1 MAKSRKTEVP
11 NSIANKSD
19 DLSVE
24 DQRYLNE
31 ILRRAPHL
39 ALSRRDP
46 NSEEESTTES
56 QFDILDSFR
65 KKLQGG
71 SPVSD

>member
-1 MAKSRKTEVP
+1 MTKSRKTEVP
-11 NSIANKSD
+11 ISIANRID
-19 DLSVE
+19 NLSTE
-24 DQRYLNE
+24 DQRLLNDM
-31 ILRRAPHL
+31 LRRAPHL

-46 NSEEESTTES
+46 KSEEKSTTES